1 MHFEHKIAERIEVDW
16 CGTTIPIVN
25 ELTGEV
31 TKGYLFVGT
40 LPYSQ
45 YSYAEL
51 MSDMKQEN
59 WITAHVNMFNFFG
72 GTTPIDA
79 SIYLGP
85 VK

>member
-59 WITAHVNMFNFFG
+59 WITAHV
-72 GTTPIDA
+72 TC
-79 SIYLGP
+79 SISLVGQHLSSILII
-85 VK
+85 